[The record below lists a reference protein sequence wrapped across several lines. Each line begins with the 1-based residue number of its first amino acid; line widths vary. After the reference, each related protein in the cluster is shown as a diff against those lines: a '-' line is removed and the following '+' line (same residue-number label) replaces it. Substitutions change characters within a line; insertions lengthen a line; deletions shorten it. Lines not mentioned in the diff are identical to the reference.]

1 MYCIPLFEL
10 NFGAVIHP
18 SFSHQP
24 PTQKTANGAPTWKA
38 STLNL
43 QCFDHTT
50 AAQLFHHQL
59 AFHVASGWLDP
70 GNKRL
75 KLPPPEMYL
84 LSKMGGNMPL
94 ALGIT
99 FRNWEFPTP
108 PPKRVGK
115 IPAFSRYTY
124 ELINQTKPTNKISP
138 ANEQLAS
145 EKIMIGRRS
154 FRFGMVPFHG
164 TS

>member
-1 MYCIPLFEL
+1 MYSVYHFLSL
-10 NFGAVIHP
+10 TLGMWSIHLSATKTP
-18 SFSHQP
+18 QP
-24 PTQKTANGAPTWKA
+24 KMDNGAPTWKA

-75 KLPPPEMYL
+75 KLPPPKMYL

-115 IPAFSRYTY
+115 SQHSAGIRTSLSTKP
-124 ELINQTKPTNKISP
+124 NQQTKYHPQTNSSHQK
-138 ANEQLAS
+138 
-145 EKIMIGRRS
+145 K
-154 FRFGMVPFHG
+154 
-164 TS
+164 